1 MDNKTNK
8 IKELRL
14 SKKISRQELAEG
26 IGISVSSIESYELGR
41 RVPSLETWFKLADY
55 FGVSVSE
62 LMGIDTVNKVI
73 ADMKKAGNIIDAQG
87 DSYLSNQLKRIEKD
101 ELSAHD
107 KLVLSQAMALTMNIQ
122 KDYSD
127 SNKQLVA
134 DFNSVIDFMFMLSS
148 TKDATDDDN
157 RLEEND
163 WFEELK
169 QENIKKFDKLI
180 TTLYNNQIKA
190 KNKKASDDKPETEG

>member
-1 MDNKTNK
+1 MNKL
-8 IKELRL
+8 KELRL
-14 SKKISRQELAEG
+14 QSEDNPTLDDVASATGINRATLSR
-26 IGISVSSIESYELGR
+26 YENSNTEPKMSALK
-41 RVPSLETWFKLADY
+41 KLADY
-55 FGVSVSE
+55 YKVPVSE

-127 SNKQLVA
+127 SDKQLVA

-148 TKDATDDDN
+148 TKDATDDED
-157 RLEEND
+157 RTEEND

-180 TTLYNNQIKA
+180 TTLYNNQIKSQ
-190 KNKKASDDKPETEG
+190 NKKASDDKPETEG

>member
-1 MDNKTNK
+1 MNKL
-8 IKELRL
+8 KELRL
-14 SKKISRQELAEG
+14 QSEDNPTLDDVASATGINRATLSR
-26 IGISVSSIESYELGR
+26 YENSNTEPKMSALK
-41 RVPSLETWFKLADY
+41 KLADY
-55 FGVSVSE
+55 YKVPVSE

-127 SNKQLVA
+127 SDKQLVA

-148 TKDATDDDN
+148 TKDATDDED
-157 RLEEND
+157 RTEEND

-169 QENIKKFDKLI
+169 QENIKRFDKLI
-180 TTLYNNQIKA
+180 TTLYNNQIKDQ
-190 KNKKASDDKPETEG
+190 NKKASDDKPETEG

>member
-1 MDNKTNK
+1 MNKL
-8 IKELRL
+8 KELRL
-14 SKKISRQELAEG
+14 QSEDNPTLDDVASATGINRATLSR
-26 IGISVSSIESYELGR
+26 YENSNTEPKMSALK
-41 RVPSLETWFKLADY
+41 KLADY
-55 FGVSVSE
+55 YKVPVSE

-127 SNKQLVA
+127 SDKQLVA

-148 TKDATDDDN
+148 TKDATDDED
-157 RLEEND
+157 RTEEND

-180 TTLYNNQIKA
+180 TTLYNNQIKSQ
-190 KNKKASDDKPETEG
+190 NKKASDD